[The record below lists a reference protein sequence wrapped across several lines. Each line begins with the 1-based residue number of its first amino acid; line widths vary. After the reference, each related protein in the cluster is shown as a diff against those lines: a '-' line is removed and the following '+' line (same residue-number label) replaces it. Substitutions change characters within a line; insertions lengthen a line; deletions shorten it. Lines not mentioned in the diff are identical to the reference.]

1 MIFGATGDLTR
12 RKLLPAFYHLFMER
26 RLPDR
31 FAIVGAGRTE
41 MTDDGFRSH
50 ARESVANF
58 AHCAVEPGVWTAFA
72 RRLSYVMTDADAD
85 RALGALALRISE
97 IDRDLG
103 IDGRV
108 LFYLATPPAGYP
120 GIVEGL
126 INSGLNK
133 SAKVVIEKPFGWDLR
148 SAQEL
153 NAELHRAFDEGQM
166 PQAEPGSAIKSN
178 KFVVPPGAVFVS
190 KLNPSICRVWLP
202 IPGRRRPICCSALW
216 EFCCSAAPTA

>member
-1 MIFGATGDLTR
+1 MGATDPLAATGNALAQASVDPHAVVIFGATGDLTR

-153 NAELHRAFDEGQM
+153 NAELHRAFDEGQIFRIDHYLGKETVQNILAFRFTNGM
-166 PQAEPGSAIKSN
+166 
-178 KFVVPPGAVFVS
+178 F
-190 KLNPSICRVWLP
+190 
-202 IPGRRRPICCSALW
+202 
-216 EFCCSAAPTA
+216 